1 MQETLLVIAE
11 VNVGE
16 VPDTGKC
23 KPGDA
28 LQWVPADW
36 ELRHVLNA
44 LKQRRQWEIVCI
56 IYIIDG

>member
-28 LQWVPADW
+28 LQWVPAD
-36 ELRHVLNA
+36 
-44 LKQRRQWEIVCI
+44 
-56 IYIIDG
+56 